1 MPYLART
8 LGIDKQGTFS
18 ILYAIISCFV
28 MFGCVGLNLY
38 GQREIAYYKN
48 DREKCNRIFWE
59 IELIRIFTL
68 LISLLVYFAFIWFN
82 INVKSIVNVYEPL
95 YFVLFAIEIPSA
107 MLDISWYYQGIE
119 NFAASDSQ
127 KFYCK
132 ACRTCCSY
140 LFSLKSPRIYGCIL
154 LFIQV

>member
-1 MPYLART
+1 MAEEKRVSVIKNYFYSLSYQILLLIVPLITMPYLART
-8 LGIDKQGTFS
+8 LGIDSQGTFS
-18 ILYAIISCFV
+18 ILYAVISCFV

-48 DREKCNRIFWE
+48 DREKRNRIFWE

-68 LISLLVYFAFIWFN
+68 FISLLVYFAFIWFN

-107 MLDISWYYQGIE
+107 MLDISRYYQGI
-119 NFAASDSQ
+119 
-127 KFYCK
+127 
-132 ACRTCCSY
+132 
-140 LFSLKSPRIYGCIL
+140 
-154 LFIQV
+154 